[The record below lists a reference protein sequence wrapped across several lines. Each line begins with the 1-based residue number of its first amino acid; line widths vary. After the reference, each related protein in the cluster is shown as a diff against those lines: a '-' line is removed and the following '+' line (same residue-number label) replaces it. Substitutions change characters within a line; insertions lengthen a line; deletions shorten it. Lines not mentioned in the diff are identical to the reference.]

1 MQELVM
7 RLLAE
12 VMERHGANWEIS
24 KDGSVWTALG
34 RPRPTAVHI
43 LVAHTL
49 PELSEKLERTSGS

>member
-1 MQELVM
+1 MQESVM

-12 VMERHGANWEIS
+12 VMERHGADWEIS
-24 KDGSVWTALG
+24 KDASVWTALR